1 VEVLESHRLRVGA
14 AVPDMKA
21 ARAAAEAGI
30 DGLAFYRG
38 IPGSIGGALRMN
50 AGTTTCWTLDWV
62 RRVEAVLPGESTP
75 RWIERAA
82 GRGKGEAMRRVAA
95 MYAEGRGTPTNPIEA
110 YFWAL
115 LAERNLAALDR
126 ERAAT
131 QRDELGARI
140 SPESRAE
147 VEARAAL
154 WRPAQ
159 PPDNL

>member
-1 VEVLESHRLRVGA
+1 MHADGRGMPR
-14 AVPDMKA
+14 DD
-21 ARAAAEAGI
+21 AEG
-30 DGLAFYRG
+30 F
-38 IPGSIGGALRMN
+38 
-50 AGTTTCWTLDWV
+50 
-62 RRVEAVLPGESTP
+62 

-154 WRPAQ
+154 WRSAQ